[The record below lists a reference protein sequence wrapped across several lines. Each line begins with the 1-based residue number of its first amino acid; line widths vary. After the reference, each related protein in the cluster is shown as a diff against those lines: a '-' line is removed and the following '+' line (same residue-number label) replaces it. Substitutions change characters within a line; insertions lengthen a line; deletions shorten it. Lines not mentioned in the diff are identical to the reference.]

1 MMPTRSWV
9 QEVVGRPYSDVLSP
23 RFDVLSNL
31 VNMKRI
37 KTIEQVAMGFYLCRW
52 LVISCGMGALA
63 GSASALFLAALD
75 RATET
80 RLGHPWLLALL
91 PVAGFVTGWVYHRA
105 GKSVE
110 GGNNLL
116 IDEIHDPQKLV
127 PKRMVPLVMIATVVT
142 HLFGGSAGREGTAV
156 QMGGAIA
163 DQITRVLKLDRD
175 DRRILLM
182 GGIAAGFSSVFGTP
196 LAGAIFGLEVL
207 AIGRIRYDALLAC
220 VISSVVADEVC
231 RMWGIHHTVYS
242 IPLVP
247 HLSVLGLGSVLI
259 AGMAFGVVGMLFADS
274 THALSAFLKRRIAHA
289 PMRALT
295 GGVIVAVAAT
305 VLNVPQCLWL
315 GIPTIEA
322 SFHGPLPLYD
332 FAGKFGFTVVT
343 LASGFK
349 GGEVTPL
356 FYIGATLGNALGHV
370 LALPIPVLAGL
381 GFVAVFAGA
390 ANTPI
395 ASTVMAIELFGAE
408 IGVYAAIACVVA
420 YLFSGHT
427 GIYRAQRV
435 GHAKHPLLPHGM
447 RLADIPALRRIR
459 QSAPGASSRSETDA
473 SFSRARE

>member
-1 MMPTRSWV
+1 
-9 QEVVGRPYSDVLSP
+9 
-23 RFDVLSNL
+23 
-31 VNMKRI
+31 MKKI
-37 KTIEQVAMGFYLCRW
+37 SSLEQVAMVSYLCRW
-52 LVISCGMGALA
+52 LVLSCGLGALA
-63 GSASALFLAALD
+63 GSASALFLASLD
-75 RATET
+75 LATET
-80 RLGHPWLLALL
+80 RSHNPWLLALL
-91 PVAGFVTGWVYHRA
+91 PIAGFATGWVYHRV

-116 IDEIHDPQKLV
+116 IDEIHDPQKIV
-127 PKRMVPLVMIATVVT
+127 PKRMAPLVLVATVIT

-163 DQITRVLKLDRD
+163 DRITHACGLDRE

-196 LAGAIFGLEVL
+196 LAGAVFGLEVL
-207 AIGRIRYDALLAC
+207 AIGRIRYDALLTC
-220 VISSVVADEVC
+220 VMSAVAADQVC
-231 RMWGIHHTVYS
+231 RLWGIHHTVYF
-242 IPLVP
+242 VP
-247 HLSVLGLGSVLI
+247 SVPAVSMTGLGSVLL
-259 AGMAFGVVGMLFADS
+259 AGIAFGVVGMLFADS
-274 THALSAFLKRRIAHA
+274 THALAAFLKRTISYG
-289 PMRALT
+289 PMRAFT

-305 VLNVPQCLWL
+305 VLNVPQYLGL

-322 SFHGPLPLYD
+322 AFHDPLPVYD
-332 FAGKFGFTVVT
+332 FLGKFGFTAVT

-395 ASTVMAIELFGAE
+395 ASTIMAIELFGAD

-435 GHAKHPLLPHGM
+435 GHAKHPLLPNGM
-447 RLADIPALRRIR
+447 RLSDLAALRRR
-459 QSAPGASSRSETDA
+459 LPERT
-473 SFSRARE
+473 